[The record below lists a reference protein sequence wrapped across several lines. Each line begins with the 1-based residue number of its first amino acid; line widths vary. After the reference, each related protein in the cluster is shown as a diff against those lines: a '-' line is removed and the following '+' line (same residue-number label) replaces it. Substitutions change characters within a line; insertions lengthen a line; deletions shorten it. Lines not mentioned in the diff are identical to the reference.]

1 MFLIK
6 PLTFTAAAIALAPL
20 HSHAKADPQIDA
32 AVQAVYPALVRIHVV
47 SEDGGAGRMQ
57 KQRSSGSGTI
67 ISPEGYILTNHHVA
81 GHATRIMVRLA
92 DRQELRATLVGT
104 DPLSDLAV
112 LKIDQSDLRDPK
124 TPLPVAKFGD
134 SATLEV
140 GDTVL
145 AMGSPAGLSQS
156 VTQGIVANTEMIAP
170 GGGAMR
176 LDGEAVGEIV
186 RWIGHDAVI
195 FPGNSGGPL
204 VNLKGEIIG
213 VNEVGIGSLGGAIPA
228 NLAKK
233 VAQDLIA
240 HGSVKRS
247 WVGLNAQPLL
257 KTSKATAGVLVS
269 GVLEGSPADKAGLK
283 AGDLVTA
290 CNGTAIAASRAPE
303 DLPVF
308 NRILLEASIGSEI
321 ALEGIRGDKVMKWT
335 VVSEAREPAEP
346 REKELISWGITAR
359 DLTKLSAKEM
369 LRDDNKAVVVQSIR
383 AGGGAAASKPA
394 IVPGDLI
401 LAVADKPTPTL
412 ADLIRVSE
420 EITKDKT
427 APTPVLVSYEHDGR
441 SYLTVVKIGPDTESD
456 KPGLAKKA
464 WIGLDTQVI
473 SSDLAEAL
481 GIPGSKG
488 VRITQVHPGSN
499 ADKAGLKNGD
509 LLLKLD
515 GTVIPTSRPEDSDV
529 FSSLIR
535 QYKIG
540 VEATFN
546 LRRGKEDLTIKVP
559 LEASPEGISEL
570 ATHECKPLEFN
581 SRDLGQADRVKEKLP
596 EDFKGVLITN
606 VAPAGWATLGGLASG
621 DILISLDGKPTDSIE
636 SLKSILDDLE
646 KNRRSP
652 FVLFVR
658 RGINTRYIEL
668 EPTW

>member
-1 MFLIK
+1 MVK
-6 PLTFTAAAIALAPL
+6 PLTFFVVAAATTLAPL
-20 HSHAKADPQIDA
+20 HLHAQPDPQIEA
-32 AVQAVYPALVRIHVV
+32 AVQAVYPALVRIHIV
-47 SEDGGAGRMQ
+47 SEEGGAGRMQ

-67 ISPEGYILTNHHVA
+67 ISPDGYILTNHHVA

-92 DRQELRATLVGT
+92 DRQELRATLIGT
-104 DPLSDLAV
+104 DPLADLAI
-112 LKIDQSDLRDPK
+112 LKIDQNDLRDPK
-124 TPLPVAKFGD
+124 SPLPVAKFGD
-134 SATLEV
+134 SSALTV

-170 GGGAMR
+170 GSSMR
-176 LDGEAVGEIV
+176 LDGESVGEIV

-213 VNEVGIGSLGGAIPA
+213 VNEVGIGSLGGAIPS
-228 NLAKK
+228 NLAQK

-247 WVGLNAQPLL
+247 WLGLIAQPLL
-257 KTSKATAGVLVS
+257 KSSKATAGILIS
-269 GVLEGSPADKAGLK
+269 GVLQDSPAAKAGLK
-283 AGDLVTA
+283 AGDLITA

-308 NRILLEASIGSEI
+308 NRLLLEASIGSEI
-321 ALEGIRGDKVMKWT
+321 ILEGTRDDLPMKWT
-335 VVSEAREPAEP
+335 TTSEERQPAEP

-359 DLTKLSAKEM
+359 DLTKLAAMER
-369 LRDDNKAVVVQSIR
+369 LRSDNNAVAVQSIR
-383 AGGGAAASKPA
+383 PGGNAAASKPA

-401 LAVADKPTPTL
+401 LAVADRPTPTL
-412 ADLIRVSE
+412 TDLIRISE
-420 EITKDKT
+420 EITKDKS

-441 SYLTVVKIGPDTESD
+441 SYLTVVKIGPDTISD

-473 SSDLAEAL
+473 SADLAEAL
-481 GIPGSKG
+481 GIPGARG
-488 VRITQVHPGSN
+488 VRITQVHPGTN
-499 ADKAGLKNGD
+499 AEKAGLKNGD

-529 FSSLIR
+529 FAALIR
-535 QYKIG
+535 QSKIG
-540 VEATFN
+540 TETTLS
-546 LRRGKEDLTIKVP
+546 LRRGTEDLTLKVQ
-559 LEASPEGISEL
+559 LEASPEGIAEL

-581 SRDLGQADRVKEKLP
+581 SRDLGQDDRIELKLP
-596 EDFKGVLITN
+596 ADLKGVLITN
-606 VAPAGWATLGGLASG
+606 VAPAGWATLGGLSTG
-621 DILISLDGKPTDSIE
+621 DILVTLDGKPTDSIE

-646 KNRRSP
+646 KSHRTP

-658 RGINTRYIEL
+658 RGITTRYLEL

>member
-6 PLTFTAAAIALAPL
+6 PLTFAVAAVSLAPL
-20 HSHAKADPQIDA
+20 HAHAKADPQVEA
-32 AVQAVYPALVRIHVV
+32 AVQAVYSALVRIHIV
-47 SEDGGAGRMQ
+47 SEEGGAGRMQ

-81 GHATRIMVRLA
+81 GHATRIMVRLS
-92 DRQELRATLVGT
+92 DRQELRATLIGT
-104 DPLSDLAV
+104 DPLADLAV
-112 LKIDQSDLRDPK
+112 LKIDKNDLRDPK
-124 TPLPVAKFGD
+124 APLPVAKFGD
-134 SATLEV
+134 SSTLEV
-140 GDTVL
+140 GDVVL

-156 VTQGIVANTEMIAP
+156 VTQGIVANTEMISP
-170 GGGAMR
+170 GGSMR

-213 VNEVGIGSLGGAIPA
+213 VNEVGIGSLGGAIPS
-228 NLAKK
+228 NLAQK

-257 KTSKATAGVLVS
+257 KTSKASAGVLVS
-269 GVLEGSPADKAGLK
+269 GVFEGSPAEKAGLM
-283 AGDLVTA
+283 AGDLITA
-290 CNGTAIAASRAPE
+290 CNGTPVAASRAPE

-308 NRILLEASIGSEI
+308 NRLLLEASIGSEI

-335 VVSEAREPAEP
+335 AISEEREPAEP
-346 REKELISWGITAR
+346 REKELLSWGITAR
-359 DLTKLSAKEM
+359 DLTKLAAKEM
-369 LRDDNKAVVVQSIR
+369 LRDDNKAVSVQSIR
-383 AGGGAAASKPA
+383 PGGGAAASKPA

-401 LAVADKPTPTL
+401 LSVADKPTPTL
-412 ADLIRVSE
+412 AELIRVSGE
-420 EITKDKT
+420 LTRDKT
-427 APTPVLVSYEHDGR
+427 EPVPVLVSYEHDGR

-488 VRITQVHPGSN
+488 VRITQVHPGAN

-540 VEATFN
+540 TEVTFTI
-546 LRRGKEDLTIKVP
+546 RRGKEDLSLKVP

-570 ATHECKPLEFN
+570 ATHECKALEFN
-581 SRDLGQADRVKEKLP
+581 SRDLGQADRVSEKLP
-596 EDFKGVLITN
+596 EGFKGVLITN
-606 VAPAGWATLGGLASG
+606 VAPAGWATLGGLSSG

-636 SLKSILDDLE
+636 SLKTILDDLE

-658 RGINTRYIEL
+658 RGITTRYIEL